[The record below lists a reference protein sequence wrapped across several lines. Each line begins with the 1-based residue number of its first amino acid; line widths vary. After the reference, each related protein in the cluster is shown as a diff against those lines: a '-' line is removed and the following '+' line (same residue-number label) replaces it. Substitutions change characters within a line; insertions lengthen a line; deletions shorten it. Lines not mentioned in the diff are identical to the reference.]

1 MALLEIRDLKVSY
14 GFITALKGVNID
26 VEQGQIVALLGSNGA
41 GKTTTLRTI
50 SGVIKPQAG
59 KIILDG
65 KEVQGK
71 STYKVSKEG
80 VMQSPEGRLL
90 FPELTVEENLKV
102 GAYGLKTK
110 KEKVVDENGVETIVK
125 VTAKQQLKQNFERVY
140 NLFPIL
146 AERKKQTANTLS
158 GGEQQMV
165 AIGRALMSSPKVL
178 LLDEP
183 SLGLAPLVIE
193 EIFNAFKK
201 IREEGTTIL
210 IVEQNA
216 LQTLKIAD
224 YAYVLELG
232 VIGMQGPASELIK
245 DERLIEAYLGG
256 NKKNA

>member
-1 MALLEIRDLKVSY
+1 MALLEIRNLKVSY
-14 GFITALKGVNID
+14 GFITALRGIDID

-50 SGVIKPQAG
+50 SGVIKPQEG
-59 KIILDG
+59 TITLDG
-65 KEVQGK
+65 KEIGGK
-71 STYKVSKEG
+71 STYKVAKEG

-90 FPELTVEENLKV
+90 FAELTVEENLRA
-102 GAYGLKTK
+102 GAYSLKTI
-110 KEKVVDENGVETIVK
+110 KEKVVDENGNEKIVK
-125 VTAKQQLKQNFERVY
+125 ISAKQQLKQNLERVY
-140 NLFPIL
+140 NLFPVL
-146 AERKKQTANTLS
+146 RERKGQTANTLS

-165 AIGRALMSSPKVL
+165 AIGRALMTNPKVL

-193 EIFNAFKK
+193 EIFEAFKK

-232 VIGMQGPASELIK
+232 AISMQGPASELIT
-245 DERLIEAYLGG
+245 DSRLVEAYLGG
-256 NKKNA
+256 KK